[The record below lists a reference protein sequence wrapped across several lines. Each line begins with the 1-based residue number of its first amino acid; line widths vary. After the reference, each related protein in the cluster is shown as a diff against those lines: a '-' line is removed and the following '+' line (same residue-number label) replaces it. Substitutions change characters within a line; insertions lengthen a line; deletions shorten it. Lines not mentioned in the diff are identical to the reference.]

1 MPPSD
6 LETLIRLRKFEVDE
20 RQRAMAV
27 LLRQEEAVLG
37 GIDALQLEKQK
48 EKSFMESAGLLE
60 GSTFAPYLEHWET
73 RHEQFLQVLAQ
84 VREQIEAAR
93 DELSEA
99 YRRLKTFE
107 ITQEQRDEAE
117 ALEENRLEQNELD
130 EMGLELHRREQNVHV
145 L

>member
-1 MPPSD
+1 
-6 LETLIRLRKFEVDE
+6 
-20 RQRAMAV
+20 MAV
-27 LLRQEEAVLG
+27 LLRQEEAVLS
-37 GIDALQLEKQK
+37 GIDVLHQEKEN
-48 EKSFMESAGLLE
+48 EKSFMASAGLLE
-60 GSTFAPYLEHWET
+60 GSTFAPYLKHWET

-93 DELSEA
+93 DELSDA

-117 ALEENRLEQNELD
+117 VLEENRLEQIELD